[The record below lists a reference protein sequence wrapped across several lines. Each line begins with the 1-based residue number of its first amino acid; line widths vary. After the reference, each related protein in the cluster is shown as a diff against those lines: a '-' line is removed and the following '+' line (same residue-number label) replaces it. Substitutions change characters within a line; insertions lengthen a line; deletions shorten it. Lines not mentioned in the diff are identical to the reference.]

1 MIGIIGGQVFLVLN
15 NLKQQRVN
23 PCLPTL
29 AGRAERVDDVGIQSK
44 SELFFGLGEFRAP
57 WWPRVGLMIA
67 LAAVSNPRPSLDEC
81 TLLTSPN
88 GFQRTVS
95 DLTLCSS
102 LLSEIKKRCA
112 DAEASITSPGP
123 DQKRSAEMMSSD
135 SDAGP
140 SRKWVDL
147 S

>member
-1 MIGIIGGQVFLVLN
+1 MKTKVTDPIMCDERFKSMGALFQAVEEVLD
-15 NLKQQRVN
+15 LGCIRSFVE
-23 PCLPTL
+23 L
-29 AGRAERVDDVGIQSK
+29 
-44 SELFFGLGEFRAP
+44 SE
-57 WWPRVGLMIA
+57 VMIA

-88 GFQRTVS
+88 RFQRTVS

-112 DAEASITSPGP
+112 DAEASIASPGP
-123 DQKRSAEMMSSD
+123 GQKRSAEMMSSD

-140 SRKWVDL
+140 SRK
-147 S
+147 